1 MENKE
6 VNIDAIRKI
15 TEDTEFWRVD
25 LFRTREIRKDV
36 QSRLEKSND
45 PLLFLSTEHVEHR
58 EARISFERN
67 EFLKILDDHEAHV
80 IKLLEAQGN
89 KLTDVTNVDDEEL
102 DEDKE
107 LDFDDLMELEERRK
121 NGR

>member
-1 MENKE
+1 MEKSK
-6 VNIDAIRKI
+6 VDIDSIRKI

-36 QSRLEKSND
+36 QSRIEKAND
-45 PLLFLSTEHVEHR
+45 PLLFLSTEHVQHR

-67 EFLKILDDHEAHV
+67 EFLKMLDDHEDHV
-80 IKLLEAQGN
+80 IKLLEAEGN
-89 KLTDVTNVDDEEL
+89 KLINVINSDDEEL
-102 DEDKE
+102 DY
-107 LDFDDLMELEERRK
+107 DDMMELEERRK